1 MLTCKSALPTEKGV
15 GMSWHIHTS
24 DSIFDSD
31 GYGSDEDEY
40 DEPERTDEDF
50 EYELERDER
59 YIDSLERRFD

>member
-1 MLTCKSALPTEKGV
+1 
-15 GMSWHIHTS
+15 MSWHIHTS

-50 EYELERDER
+50 EYELDRDER